1 MKYSDGVPFRYS
13 EAMWHNIKESLDR
26 VGIDADTATVSYIN
40 QTRCPL
46 RTELERLAQRYRDD
60 VSTRIPTVR
69 EFIGAITDDIEKIAI
84 VRDLFSVTAR
94 SWVTYLLDDE
104 RTAMLHTL
112 LSAAETEL
120 REQVERVYHGS
131 EDRTLRC
138 EGAQHNASKPELRNY
153 LLRLAKVWDELV
165 VGKSAAPRLRN
176 SFVWVCAVVCVTPET
191 KITKRGVRGFLSSEK
206 TKTTI

>member
-1 MKYSDGVPFRYS
+1 
-13 EAMWHNIKESLDR
+13 
-26 VGIDADTATVSYIN
+26 
-40 QTRCPL
+40 
-46 RTELERLAQRYRDD
+46 
-60 VSTRIPTVR
+60 
-69 EFIGAITDDIEKIAI
+69 
-84 VRDLFSVTAR
+84 
-94 SWVTYLLDDE
+94 
-104 RTAMLHTL
+104 
-112 LSAAETEL
+112 
-120 REQVERVYHGS
+120 VERVYHGS